1 MISKPKKK
9 KAVKRLH
16 VYFYIICFT
25 LKEKFAF
32 PLMFQDL
39 HKLELR
45 VLQKHAKEIEK
56 QEKEKRLAKLREKVT
71 FCFF

>member
-1 MISKPKKK
+1 M
-9 KAVKRLH
+9 KRLH

-25 LKEKFAF
+25 SKEKFAF
-32 PLMFQDL
+32 PLIMFQDL

-71 FCFF
+71 FSLF